1 MTNGFTEITDTESL
15 DRFLQQSDDSPAI
28 VFKHSNS
35 CGISSRA
42 YAQMTMLGRPLGIV
56 IVQNARAVSDELEKR
71 TGVAHETPQLLI
83 FRRGAVVW
91 TASHGQIKAE
101 AIEAALE
108 EMGSRSQVPRHRLH
122 RQVP

>member
-1 MTNGFTEITDTESL
+1 MTNGFTEITDIESL
-15 DRFLQQSDDSPAI
+15 DRFLRQSDDSPAI

-35 CGISSRA
+35 CGISGRA
-42 YAQMTMLGRPLGIV
+42 YTQMTMLGRPLGIV

-108 EMGSRSQVPRHRLH
+108 EIGSRQ
-122 RQVP
+122 